1 MKLLNK
7 INYLLPK
14 SKKRQL
20 LILGGLLLI
29 GMVLEM
35 LGLGVLIPAIGVML
49 SDNIAVEYPILK
61 PLINSLGNPTQT
73 QLIIAGM
80 CVLILVYVVKALFLV
95 YLNWRQSKF
104 SALLSAQL
112 SEDLF
117 YGYLQKPYA
126 FHLQNNSAQLIRNI
140 TSEVNFFSSI
150 THSVIALT
158 IEVSIILSLTVVL
171 FAIEPVGA
179 IVVTFFFAVSAYLFQ
194 LLTRAKIV
202 KWGELRQ
209 IHDGKVNQHLLQGL
223 GGVKDV
229 KLMGREDYFL
239 EKFNESNLW
248 KAKLST
254 RQFTLQ
260 QVPRLY
266 LELLAV
272 IGLVG
277 LIVVMVLQ
285 HKPINALIAT
295 LGIFVAAAFRM
306 IPSINRIMIAFQS
319 IRFAQPVVEV
329 LYNEFK
335 SIHEDVELAK
345 VITPNVLPFS
355 NDIYSNNLVF
365 NYYGSKANALNGI
378 TFTIRI
384 GESIGLVGPSGSGKS
399 TFVDL
404 LLGLL
409 RPAKGN
415 IFVDGVDIHGDIRT
429 WQDQI
434 GYVPQSIYLMDD
446 TLRKN
451 IAFGVPDK
459 MINEDAVLRAIKSAQ
474 LDDYVQNLPEGLET
488 FVGER
493 GIRLSGGQRQR
504 IGIARALY
512 RDPAIL
518 VLDEA
523 TSSLDTDTENKLM
536 EAVDALKG
544 NKTLIIIAHRL
555 STVQNCD
562 RIFKFERGRIVKEGT
577 PENIL
582 T

>member
-1 MKLLNK
+1 MKLLSK

-20 LILGGLLLI
+20 LILCGFLLI
-29 GMVLEM
+29 GMLLEM
-35 LGLGVLIPAIGVML
+35 VGLGVLIPAIGVML
-49 SDNIAVEYPILK
+49 SVNIVVEYPMLRPFID
-61 PLINSLGNPTQT
+61 SLGNPTQT
-73 QLIIAGM
+73 ELIIAGM
-80 CVLILVYVVKALFLV
+80 SVLVFVFIIKTLFLV

-104 SALLSAQL
+104 SAQLSAQL
-112 SEDLF
+112 SENLF
-117 YGYLQKPYA
+117 YGYLRKPYT

-140 TSEVNFFSSI
+140 LSEVNFFSSI
-150 THSVIALT
+150 TQSMIALT
-158 IEVSIILSLTVVL
+158 IEVSIILSLTAVL
-171 FAIEPVGA
+171 LAIEPVGA
-179 IVVTFFFAVSAYLFQ
+179 IMVTLFFAISAYLFQ
-194 LLTRAKIV
+194 LLTKAKIV

-209 IHDGKVNQHLLQGL
+209 LHDGKVNLHLLQGL

-285 HKPINALIAT
+285 DKPINALITT

-319 IRFAQPVVEV
+319 IRFAQPVVDV

-345 VITPNVLPFS
+345 VITPNLRPFS
-355 NDIYSNNLVF
+355 NVICSNNLIF
-365 NYYGSKANALNGI
+365 NYYGFKANALNGI
-378 TFTIRI
+378 NFTIRI

-409 RPAKGN
+409 KPSKGN
-415 IFVDGVDIHGDIRT
+415 IFVDGTDIHGDIRR

-446 TLRKN
+446 TLRRN
-451 IAFGVPDK
+451 VAFGIPDK
-459 MINEDAVLRAIKSAQ
+459 QINKDAVSRAIKSAQ
-474 LDDYVQNLPEGLET
+474 LDEYVKNLPEGLET

-512 RDPAIL
+512 HDPSIL

-523 TSSLDTDTENKLM
+523 TSSLDTDTENKVK

-544 NKTLIIIAHRL
+544 NKTLIIVAHRL

-562 RIFKFERGRIVKEGT
+562 RIFKFEKGRIVEEGT
-577 PENIL
+577 PENML
-582 T
+582 A

>member
-1 MKLLNK
+1 M
-7 INYLLPK
+7 
-14 SKKRQL
+14 
-20 LILGGLLLI
+20 I
-29 GMVLEM
+29 GMLLEM
-35 LGLGVLIPAIGVML
+35 VGLGVLIPAIGVML
-49 SDNIAVEYPILK
+49 SDNIALEYPILR

-73 QLIIAGM
+73 ELIIVGM
-80 CVLILVYVVKALFLV
+80 SVLVFIYVVKALFLV

-104 SALLSAQL
+104 SAQLSAQL
-112 SEDLF
+112 SEELF
-117 YGYLQKPYA
+117 YGYLQKPYT

-140 TSEVNFFSSI
+140 LSEVNFFSSI
-150 THSVIALT
+150 TQSVIALT
-158 IEVSIILSLTVVL
+158 IEISIILSLTVVL

-179 IVVTFFFAVSAYLFQ
+179 IVVTLFFVVSAYLFQ
-194 LLTRAKIV
+194 LLTKAKIV

-209 IHDGKVNQHLLQGL
+209 LHDGKVNLHLLQGL

-239 EKFNESNLW
+239 GKFNESNLW

-285 HKPINALIAT
+285 QKPITSLIAT

-306 IPSINRIMIAFQS
+306 IPSINRIMVSFQS
-319 IRFAQPVVEV
+319 IRFAQPVVET

-335 SIHEDVELAK
+335 TIHEDVELSK
-345 VITPNVLPFS
+345 LITPNERQFS
-355 NDIYSNNLVF
+355 DNIHSDSLVF
-365 NYYGSKANALNGI
+365 NYPGSKVNALNGV
-378 TFTIRI
+378 TFTIKM
-384 GESIGLVGPSGSGKS
+384 GESVGLIGPSGSGKS

-409 RPAKGN
+409 KPSKGN
-415 IFVDGVDIHGDIRT
+415 IFVDGTDIQGDIRR

-446 TLRKN
+446 TLRRN
-451 IAFGVPDK
+451 IAFGIPDK
-459 MINEDAVLRAIKSAQ
+459 LINEDAVLKAIKSAQ
-474 LDDYVQNLPEGLET
+474 LDEYVHNLPDGLET
-488 FVGER
+488 YVGER

-512 RDPAIL
+512 HDPAIL

-523 TSSLDTDTENKLM
+523 TSSLDTDTENKVK

-544 NKTLIIIAHRL
+544 NKTLIIVAHRL

-562 RIFKFERGRIVKEGT
+562 RIFKFEKGRIIMEGT

-582 T
+582 TSSL